1 MRGGDGGGD
10 ECVMV
15 MVVVMMVV
23 VMMVVVSGVAFS
35 LGEFVLVEK
44 YLDLSPRV
52 QGRGHRFEPP
62 LMVCVGG
69 RT

>member
-1 MRGGDGGGD
+1 
-10 ECVMV
+10 
-15 MVVVMMVV
+15 
-23 VMMVVVSGVAFS
+23 MMVVVSGVAFS

-62 LMVCVGG
+62 LMVVVVVVVGSNVNVC
-69 RT
+69 